1 MKYKVIVSC
10 AFVAAA
16 ASLQAHVASVDF
28 TRVKGDVRPELHS
41 SGWTPRMTAM
51 SQGVNPDVEIVKS
64 MGFKSARTHDW
75 ALVNTGQRVVDTHF
89 IFPLMHLDANDPKN
103 YVFAPTDH
111 LLGLTRET
119 GLDIFYRLGTSI
131 EHTGPKV
138 HFNAAVPEDFNKV
151 ADVFAGIVRHYNRGW
166 GKDGKKWGIKYWEI
180 WNEPDGWNNM
190 WVMPGGDTE
199 ENDKIR
205 RAKFCE
211 FYALCIKR
219 LKGEFGDE
227 IKVGGPALCSMNEPY
242 FKELFAACKKLGVAP
257 DFISWHY
264 YGDNPSEV
272 VYAADKARKI
282 CDDAGFPKCELIINE
297 WHYMGCRW
305 QDLRSANPAVS
316 ALCQKGP
323 TGHNN
328 IDSAAFTLATL
339 SLFQTS
345 KYDQAFYYGCSHVG
359 HWGYM
364 NSTRQFNKNYY
375 ACRLFGEIVNNY
387 SKICGSEVFKRNYYA
402 LAVKAADESK
412 ALLLVDFRNTDQIVK
427 IKVSG
432 VKKGAKVR
440 AIALDHTRDN
450 FPCEATFEDGELT
463 LTKPDKYS
471 AAFYVT
477 FR

>member
-1 MKYKVIVSC
+1 
-10 AFVAAA
+10 
-16 ASLQAHVASVDF
+16 
-28 TRVKGDVRPELHS
+28 
-41 SGWTPRMTAM
+41 
-51 SQGVNPDVEIVKS
+51 
-64 MGFKSARTHDW
+64 
-75 ALVNTGQRVVDTHF
+75 
-89 IFPLMHLDANDPKN
+89 
-103 YVFAPTDH
+103 
-111 LLGLTRET
+111 
-119 GLDIFYRLGTSI
+119 
-131 EHTGPKV
+131 
-138 HFNAAVPEDFNKV
+138 
-151 ADVFAGIVRHYNRGW
+151 
-166 GKDGKKWGIKYWEI
+166 
-180 WNEPDGWNNM
+180 
-190 WVMPGGDTE
+190 
-199 ENDKIR
+199 
-205 RAKFCE
+205 
-211 FYALCIKR
+211 
-219 LKGEFGDE
+219 
-227 IKVGGPALCSMNEPY
+227 MNEPY

-272 VYAADKARKI
+272 VDAADKARKI

-316 ALCQKGP
+316 ALCQEGP

-440 AIALDHTRDN
+440 AVALDHTRDN